1 MFNLSAGDGVLTPEA
16 KYWIGKVYQAE
27 GDYLLAEQRYEEA
40 LEDARFLYVPG
51 TRWDIYYSLSEIY
64 LNRREFDRYEQTLLS
79 VFDNEMQRNSDIIRR
94 EHSYVQVLKTDGLD
108 KLLLLYRLKLSYSLE
123 AASRLGRL
131 YNSSELWK
139 SSLIKNLYVML
150 TVFSA
155 GIEELI
161 TIYPDFSFPVT
172 MDEVWESDPEFLM
185 DTYEDYCLRA
195 GEEFHFSR
203 DLRTFEA
210 LDLEGDR
217 QRAES
222 IIKKR
227 FDSFS
232 ITPSTY
238 TLLKIE
244 SGDRGFLEMDSLYSS
259 LFFLG
264 EALYREGSSDSALQM
279 WSLLGMSSI
288 DTNWKKLAFGKI
300 SDPEMETP
308 FLKY

>member
-1 MFNLSAGDGVLTPEA
+1 MFCKRSVFGRVGSAAAGIFLLITSLAGAQTAESLPGWVLFEKGRALYEQGDPGGALEMFNLSAGDGVLTPEA

-185 DTYEDYCLRA
+185 DTYEDYCLREI
-195 GEEFHFSR
+195 G
-203 DLRTFEA
+203 
-210 LDLEGDR
+210 
-217 QRAES
+217 RAH
-222 IIKKR
+222 
-227 FDSFS
+227 
-232 ITPSTY
+232 
-238 TLLKIE
+238 
-244 SGDRGFLEMDSLYSS
+244 
-259 LFFLG
+259 
-264 EALYREGSSDSALQM
+264 
-279 WSLLGMSSI
+279 
-288 DTNWKKLAFGKI
+288 
-300 SDPEMETP
+300 
-308 FLKY
+308 